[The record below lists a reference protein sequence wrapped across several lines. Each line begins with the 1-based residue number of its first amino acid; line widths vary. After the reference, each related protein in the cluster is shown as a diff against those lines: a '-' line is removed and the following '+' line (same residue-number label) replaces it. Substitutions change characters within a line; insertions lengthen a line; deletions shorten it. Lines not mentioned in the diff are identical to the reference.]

1 MQVLELNMLPESCV
15 AEILSLTSPSDAC
28 RSSLVS
34 ITFRSAADSDYV
46 WGKFLPSEYH
56 ESVWEACDA
65 SFQFCSKKELY
76 FLLCNPLLVGDGKMS
91 FRLERSSG
99 RMSYI
104 ISARELSIT
113 WSNDPMLWVW
123 KSIPESRFSE
133 VAELVT
139 TSWLEINGKITTKM
153 LSPNTNY
160 GAYLILKT
168 TERSFGL
175 DLIPCETSIEIGSRT
190 LKNTAYMRC
199 QDAKKQQIETLFY
212 SNRKEMMKSRVVKG
226 DDGVMS
232 KREDGWMEM
241 EMELELELGEFFN
254 GGFGDER
261 VKMSLMEIKGHQLKG
276 GVTIEGIEIRP
287 KK

>member
-15 AEILSLTSPSDAC
+15 AEILSLTSPSYAC

-34 ITFRSAADSDYV
+34 TTFRSAADSDYV

-160 GAYLILKT
+160 GAFLILKT

-241 EMELELELGEFFN
+241 ELGEFFN
-254 GGFGDER
+254 GGFGDEQ
-261 VKMSLMEIKGHQLKG
+261 VKMGLMEIKGHQLKG
-276 GVTIEGIEIRP
+276 GVIIEGIEIRP
-287 KK
+287 KT